1 MKCLNVLVVDDAK
14 FICEHVTKIVHESFP
29 SSVVKSAFNGEDAQ
43 QIMSSITFD
52 LILCDWEMPHMNGL
66 ELLKWTRQQDAYK
79 TTPYVMITSRGE
91 REYVLKAIQAGV
103 NDYLGKPFTSEQLIQ
118 KINKML
124 GKKTSVEA
132 RMVKDDAKPETG
144 TMTAGSEAQAKH
156 IPKPKGMAHLRVRN
170 DIYKCAI
177 KDLSLKEVFAV
188 VKNEGN
194 YPVVLDQ
201 AVIDIES
208 MDGGNVA
215 RLNGFIR
222 MVEAAEAHIETPYIN
237 ILVALV
243 DDDPEKMDHL
253 SRYIAQAR

>member
-1 MKCLNVLVVDDAK
+1 MKYLNVLVVDDAK
-14 FICEHVTKIVHESFP
+14 FICEHVKKIVSESFP

-43 QIMSSITFD
+43 QVMASITFD

-66 ELLKWTRQQDAYK
+66 ELLKWTRQQAEYRN
-79 TTPYVMITSRGE
+79 TPFVMITSRGE

-103 NDYLGKPFTSEQLIQ
+103 TDYLGKPFTSEQLIQ
-118 KINKML
+118 KINKMM
-124 GKKTSVEA
+124 GKANPESRLSKE
-132 RMVKDDAKPETG
+132 PETPVVPSA
-144 TMTAGSEAQAKH
+144 TPEEAKSKH
-156 IPKPKGMAHLRVRN
+156 IPRPKGMAHLRVRN
-170 DIYKCAI
+170 DIYTCAI
-177 KDLSLKEVFAV
+177 KDMSLKEIFVV
-188 VKNEGN
+188 VKNEGH

-208 MDGGNVA
+208 LSGGSVA

-222 MVEAAEAHIETPYIN
+222 MVEAAEAHIDTPYIN

-243 DDDPEKMDHL
+243 DDDPDKMDHL